1 MNAGISNHGP
11 GSITEPRAEPAT
23 LENLEAIIEKGLPNY
38 EGVAFA
44 LLEIY
49 EGKLFKREYGSFKRY
64 MEVRWNKS
72 RSRGYQ
78 LLHLARLKKLSTMVD
93 IPSVQNER
101 QARALAPHGA
111 KRPQNLDP
119 IERAMQYLVVKFEK
133 LTPEGKRQFIDGI
146 RGLLDEMESLLKKE
160 TSPGK

>member
-1 MNAGISNHGP
+1 
-11 GSITEPRAEPAT
+11 
-23 LENLEAIIEKGLPNY
+23 
-38 EGVAFA
+38 
-44 LLEIY
+44 
-49 EGKLFKREYGSFKRY
+49 
-64 MEVRWNKS
+64 
-72 RSRGYQ
+72 
-78 LLHLARLKKLSTMVD
+78 
-93 IPSVQNER
+93 
-101 QARALAPHGA
+101 LAPHGA